1 MPDKR
6 SERPEGSSHGHA
18 LNRLLATLA
27 KTVRQS
33 DLYAPV
39 RRERLRNLTRRP
51 GVYPDWRTLLS
62 AATAEWQSAIAAP
75 KTRRVLIATHVG
87 LHFTANTV
95 DSLLAVALTFRGAQ
109 VDILQCDAA
118 LSACMIAEHTL
129 APSVPRFARVGPSTD
144 FCSVCQ
150 SAGERLYAGT
160 GISTLRLSDFLR
172 PEDLEA
178 ASAFAAE
185 AVRHG
190 TGNPPK
196 SAREEHA
203 LAGALRFFGKAA
215 LPDDETSTAV
225 YRRYLEAAHQASA
238 AAARLLDTN
247 TYDAVIAHHGIYV
260 PQGLLAEQVKRRGIR
275 LVTWHPAYRT
285 GRLIFQHGDTY
296 HRAMIEEPE
305 SAWNRPLGAAEDQE
319 LDQYL
324 AQRVTGASDW
334 IAFQRAEGIS
344 RDKALASLHLDPARP
359 AYALFANVA
368 WDARLHYR
376 SSAYGDMRDWA
387 IDTVRWFAAHP
398 DRQLIIRCHPG
409 EVLSNP
415 RAQDRLDLA
424 INTAFPTLPENVRL
438 VPPESSLNSY
448 SIAAACRGA
457 MIFNTKMGMELS
469 ARGMPVV
476 VAGDAWVRGKGFTH
490 DASSPADYRALLSDP
505 DTFTPLAPAAV
516 ARARRYAYHF
526 FFRRCIPVAA
536 LAEQGGESLMSLREN
551 AASLAMPGRDAGLD
565 VICEGVLNGSTF
577 EYGG

>member
-1 MPDKR
+1 M
-6 SERPEGSSHGHA
+6 
-18 LNRLLATLA
+18 NRLLANIA

-33 DLYAPV
+33 DIYAPV
-39 RRERLRNLTRRP
+39 RRERLRRLTRRP
-51 GVYPDWRTLLS
+51 GVYPDWPTLLS
-62 AATAEWQSAIAAP
+62 AENTAWQTAIAAP
-75 KTRRVLIATHVG
+75 KVRRILIATHVG

-129 APSVPRFARVGPSTD
+129 APSVPRFARVGPSAD

-160 GISTLRLSDFLR
+160 GISTLRLSNFLF
-172 PEDLEA
+172 PEDLGA
-178 ASAFAAE
+178 ARTFAAE
-185 AVRHG
+185 ALNNG
-190 TGNPPK
+190 TASPPK
-196 SAREEHA
+196 TAREEHA

-215 LPDDETSTAV
+215 IPTDEISAAV
-225 YRRYLEAAHQASA
+225 HRRYLEAAHQASA

-247 TYDAVIAHHGIYV
+247 TYDAVIVHHGIYV

-305 SAWNRPLGAAEDQE
+305 SAWNRPLDAAQDQE
-319 LDQYL
+319 LDAYL
-324 AQRVTGASDW
+324 AERVTGASDW
-334 IAFQRAEGIS
+334 IAFQRSGRIS
-344 RDKALASLHLDPARP
+344 GSEALASLNLDPARP

-387 IDTVRWFAAHP
+387 VDTVRWFAARR

-409 EVLSNP
+409 EVLSSP

-424 INTAFPTLPENVRL
+424 IKADFPTLPENVRL
-438 VPPESSLNSY
+438 VPPESGLNSY
-448 SIAAACRGA
+448 SIAGAARGA

-476 VAGDAWVRGKGFTH
+476 VAGDAWIRGKGFTH
-490 DASSPADYRALLSDP
+490 DASSPAKYQALLSNP
-505 DTFTPLAPAAV
+505 ETFTPLAPAAV
-516 ARARRYAYHF
+516 ERARRYAYHF

-565 VICEGVLNGSTF
+565 VICEGVLNGSRF

>member
-1 MPDKR
+1 M
-6 SERPEGSSHGHA
+6 
-18 LNRLLATLA
+18 NRLLDNIA
-27 KTVRQS
+27 KTIRQS
-33 DLYAPV
+33 ELYAPV
-39 RRERLRNLTRRP
+39 RRERLRLLTRRP
-51 GVYPDWRTLLS
+51 GVYPDWRALLS
-62 AATAEWQSAIAAP
+62 KHEADWQAAIATP
-75 KTRRVLIATHVG
+75 KANRILIATQVG

-109 VDILQCDAA
+109 VDVLQCDAA

-129 APSVPRFARVGPSTD
+129 APSVPRFARVGPSAD
-144 FCSVCQ
+144 FCSACQ

-160 GISTLRLSDFLR
+160 GISTLRLSNFLR

-178 ASAFAAE
+178 ARAFAAE
-185 AVRHG
+185 ALREG
-190 TGNPPK
+190 TANPPR
-196 SAREEHA
+196 SPREEHA
-203 LAGALRFFGKAA
+203 LAGALRFFGKSV
-215 LPDDETSTAV
+215 LPRDKISMDV
-225 YRRYLEAAHQASA
+225 HRRYLEAAHQASA
-238 AAARLLDTN
+238 SAARLLDSN
-247 TYDAVIAHHGIYV
+247 TYDAVIVHHGIYV
-260 PQGLLAEQVKRRGIR
+260 PQGLLAEEVKQRGIH

-305 SAWNRPLGAAEDQE
+305 SAWNRPLSAAEDQA

-324 AQRVTGASDW
+324 DQRVTGVSDW
-334 IAFQRAEGIS
+334 IAFQRSEGVS
-344 RDKALASLHLDPARP
+344 GDKALASLHLDPALP

-387 IDTVRWFAAHP
+387 IDTVRWFADHP

-424 INTAFPTLPENVRL
+424 IQAAFPTIPENVR
-438 VPPESSLNSY
+438 VVAPERQLNSY

-469 ARGMPVV
+469 ARGMPIL
-476 VAGDAWVRGKGFTH
+476 VAGDAWVRGKGFTC
-490 DASSPADYRALLSDP
+490 DASSPAEYLALLSSA
-505 DTFTPLAPAAV
+505 DTFAPLAPAAIE
-516 ARARRYAYHF
+516 RARRYAYHF

-536 LAEQGGESLMSLREN
+536 LAEQGGESLVSLRET
-551 AASLAMPGRDAGLD
+551 AARLAMPGNDAGLD
-565 VICEGVLNGSTF
+565 VICEGVLNGSAF

>member
-1 MPDKR
+1 M
-6 SERPEGSSHGHA
+6 
-18 LNRLLATLA
+18 NRLLANIA
-27 KTVRQS
+27 RTVRQS

-39 RRERLRNLTRRP
+39 RRERLRRLTRRP
-51 GVYPDWRTLLS
+51 GVYPDWRALLS
-62 AATAEWQSAIAAP
+62 AQATDWQTAIATP
-75 KTRRVLIATHVG
+75 KTRRILIATQVG

-129 APSVPRFARVGPSTD
+129 APSVPRFARVGPSAD
-144 FCSVCQ
+144 FCSACQ

-172 PEDLEA
+172 PEDNEA
-178 ASAFAAE
+178 ARVFAAE
-185 AVRHG
+185 ALRHG
-190 TGNPPK
+190 AAGPPQ
-196 SAREEHA
+196 SVQEEHA
-203 LAGALRFFGKAA
+203 LAGALRFFGKAV
-215 LPDDETSTAV
+215 LPADDISTAV
-225 YRRYLEAAHQASA
+225 YRRYLQAAHQAST

-260 PQGLLAEQVKRRGIR
+260 PQGLLAEEVKQRGIR

-305 SAWNRPLGAAEDQE
+305 SAWNRS
-319 LDQYL
+319 LDATQNQQLDEYL
-324 AQRVTGASDW
+324 DQRVTGASDW
-334 IAFQRAEGIS
+334 IAFQRSEGIS
-344 RDKALASLHLDPARP
+344 GGEALASLQLDPVRP

-387 IDTVRWFAAHP
+387 VDTVRWFASHP

-424 INTAFPTLPENVRL
+424 INAAFPSLPENVRL
-438 VPPESSLNSY
+438 VPPESGLNSY

-457 MIFNTKMGMELS
+457 TIFNTKMGMELS

-490 DASSPADYRALLSDP
+490 DASSPAEYQALLSNP
-505 DTFTPLAPAAV
+505 ETFTPLAPAAV
-516 ARARRYAYHF
+516 ERARRYAYHF

-536 LAEQGGESLMSLREN
+536 LAEQGGESLLSLREN

-565 VICEGVLNGSTF
+565 VICEGVLNGLTF